1 MQETVTQVITQCYHC
16 GDDCEHLSISIEEKY
31 FCCEGCKLVYEI
43 LNEKNLCDYYSL
55 NEKPGIKQSGIFAKN
70 KFEFLEDEK
79 LQSQLI
85 DFKDS
90 QISKITFFIPSMHC
104 SSCIWLLE
112 NLFKINSSIVRSQ
125 VNYLQKNLTVTFLN
139 NSITLRKVV
148 ETLASIGYEPKL
160 KLDDADKKFQAS
172 QNKTL
177 YSKIG
182 IAGFAFGNIMLL
194 TFPEYLAID
203 DSSIELKKFFS
214 FIIFF
219 LSLPVFF
226 YCSSDFLKSA
236 YYGLKSRVINL
247 DVPLSLGIVALF
259 FRSVYDI
266 FYHYNPGYMDSF
278 AGLIFLLL
286 IGRLFLNK
294 SYEVLNFERNY
305 KSYFPISVTT
315 KKNNIEKNI
324 PLANLNIGDKIV
336 VRNNELIPADSFL
349 LAGDANI
356 DYSFVTGE
364 AIPVHKKLGEIV
376 YAGGRQVGSII
387 ELEITKEVSQSYLS
401 QLWNNSI
408 FKDNVD
414 RQLVSLVNHISKYF
428 TIIILFI
435 AFAASIY
442 WLFVNPAKAV
452 PVFTAVLIIACPCA
466 LAMSTPFTLSNAMR
480 ILGRNSL
487 FVKNTLTIESLAKI
501 DTIVFDKTGTITEI
515 DKSFIEFIGEEL
527 KEDEKKIASS
537 LVKNSTHPLSKKIF
551 NYLNLNSNF
560 NVEDYSEIAGLG
572 ISGNIFDS
580 HVKIGSIDFVNSS
593 NGSSIVNKVKNDD
606 SSKEIN
612 LNEIKVYL
620 SINGIQ
626 KGYFKLNN
634 YYRKG
639 INDLI
644 NDLSK
649 KYQLYLLSGDNK
661 SEYENLKKIF
671 GDKSELMF
679 NQTPFD
685 KLEFIKKIKLQ
696 NKKVLMI
703 GDGLND
709 SGALKQSDVGISIS
723 EEISNFSPAS
733 DAILEAKSLYNLN
746 KLLDFSK
753 ISVKL
758 IITSFI
764 ISFLYNVVGLYVAV
778 QGELSPL
785 FAAIIMPISSVT
797 VIAFASLSTTVF
809 AKIKGLLN

>member
-315 KKNNIEKNI
+315 KKK
-324 PLANLNIGDKIV
+324 
-336 VRNNELIPADSFL
+336 
-349 LAGDANI
+349 
-356 DYSFVTGE
+356 
-364 AIPVHKKLGEIV
+364 
-376 YAGGRQVGSII
+376 
-387 ELEITKEVSQSYLS
+387 
-401 QLWNNSI
+401 
-408 FKDNVD
+408 
-414 RQLVSLVNHISKYF
+414 
-428 TIIILFI
+428 
-435 AFAASIY
+435 
-442 WLFVNPAKAV
+442 
-452 PVFTAVLIIACPCA
+452 
-466 LAMSTPFTLSNAMR
+466 
-480 ILGRNSL
+480 
-487 FVKNTLTIESLAKI
+487 
-501 DTIVFDKTGTITEI
+501 
-515 DKSFIEFIGEEL
+515 
-527 KEDEKKIASS
+527 
-537 LVKNSTHPLSKKIF
+537 
-551 NYLNLNSNF
+551 
-560 NVEDYSEIAGLG
+560 
-572 ISGNIFDS
+572 
-580 HVKIGSIDFVNSS
+580 
-593 NGSSIVNKVKNDD
+593 
-606 SSKEIN
+606 
-612 LNEIKVYL
+612 
-620 SINGIQ
+620 
-626 KGYFKLNN
+626 
-634 YYRKG
+634 
-639 INDLI
+639 
-644 NDLSK
+644 
-649 KYQLYLLSGDNK
+649 
-661 SEYENLKKIF
+661 
-671 GDKSELMF
+671 
-679 NQTPFD
+679 
-685 KLEFIKKIKLQ
+685 
-696 NKKVLMI
+696 
-703 GDGLND
+703 
-709 SGALKQSDVGISIS
+709 
-723 EEISNFSPAS
+723 
-733 DAILEAKSLYNLN
+733 
-746 KLLDFSK
+746 
-753 ISVKL
+753 
-758 IITSFI
+758 
-764 ISFLYNVVGLYVAV
+764 
-778 QGELSPL
+778 
-785 FAAIIMPISSVT
+785 
-797 VIAFASLSTTVF
+797 
-809 AKIKGLLN
+809 